1 MSIETVLAVAASSFG
16 VVMGAG
22 PSLQIRRM
30 LREQSSRDV
39 SIGYF
44 AIIAFG
50 SLLWASY
57 GVSLG
62 NLAIVIPNVVG
73 CLVTVATILVA
84 SRLRRHDGL
93 NTAERIDADSDDQPG
108 GDGDGDGDGNGN
120 SAGAGTSAG
129 AGDGVVPLS
138 DSQIVW
144 QSAK

>member
-62 NLAIVIPNVVG
+62 NLALVIPNLVG
-73 CLVTVATILVA
+73 CLVTIVTIVVAV
-84 SRLRRHDGL
+84 RLRRREGL
-93 NTAERIDADSDDQPG
+93 STPEHSDTDRSGERG
-108 GDGDGDGDGNGN
+108 GERG
-120 SAGAGTSAG
+120 GAGEIAG
-129 AGDGVVPLS
+129 AGDGVAPLP
-138 DSQIVW
+138 DTEIVW
-144 QSAK
+144 QSAS

>member
-1 MSIETVLAVAASSFG
+1 MSTETVLAFAASSFG

-30 LREQSSRDV
+30 LREQSSRDI

-62 NLAIVIPNVVG
+62 NLAIVIPNLVG
-73 CLVTVATILVA
+73 CLVTIVTILVA
-84 SRLRRHDGL
+84 IRLRRHEGRK
-93 NTAERIDADSDDQPG
+93 TSERIDTGIDGERGGHVSGAD
-108 GDGDGDGDGNGN
+108 
-120 SAGAGTSAG
+120 AR
-129 AGDGVVPLS
+129 DGVAPQP
-138 DSQIVW
+138 DPQIVW